1 MSKRRQY
8 TTSWCRIID
17 DVSKDDEKGIHLPA
31 SVLDKFVNNDL
42 SATAQL
48 LYLCLCFNAPA
59 DTDAFTYDVDAIA
72 DTLQK
77 STRTIYKALA
87 ALKDAN
93 LIDIERGI
101 GGILEWIRCG
111 GKTAPDVGC

>member
-1 MSKRRQY
+1 MSKRNQY

-17 DVSKDDEKGIHLPA
+17 DVSKNDDEELSLPA
-31 SVLDKFVNNDL
+31 SLLDKFVNNDL

-48 LYLCLCFNAPA
+48 LYLCLCFNAPV
-59 DTDAFTYDVDAIA
+59 DTDTFTYDVDAIA

-87 ALKDAN
+87 DLKDAN
-93 LIDIERGI
+93 LIEIERAI
-101 GGILEWIRCG
+101 GGIL
-111 GKTAPDVGC
+111 V

>member
-1 MSKRRQY
+1 MAKRNQY
-8 TTSWCRIID
+8 TRSWCRIVD
-17 DVSKDDEKGIHLPA
+17 DVSKNNQEELYLPA

-48 LYLCLCFNAPA
+48 LYLCLCFNAPV
-59 DTDAFTYDVDAIA
+59 DTDAFVYDVDAIA

-87 ALKDAN
+87 DLKAAH
-93 LIDIERGI
+93 LIDIERAI
-101 GGILEWIRCG
+101 GGIL
-111 GKTAPDVGC
+111 V